1 MLYIV
6 GYIKGDISG
15 YYDESY
21 NVEEHFTNST
31 DAMNWL
37 KSKSMNFL
45 LNMSIVRGIQ
55 HLEHF
60 RFTELKLTS
69 EYDNAFDSII
79 IFNDKVTKSLG
90 YNELLESSIS
100 DYKSLLRDEKLKQIG
115 I

>member
-21 NVEEHFTNST
+21 NVEEHFTNSS
-31 DAMNWL
+31 DIMNWL
-37 KSKSMNFL
+37 KSRSMNFL
-45 LNMSIVRGIQ
+45 LNISMG
-55 HLEHF
+55 HF

-69 EYDNAFDSII
+69 EYDSAFDSII
-79 IFNDKVTKSLG
+79 IFNDKVTKSLV

-100 DYKSLLRDEKLKQIG
+100 EYKSHLRDEKLKQIG

>member
-21 NVEEHFTNST
+21 NVEEHFTNPT
-31 DAMNWL
+31 DLMKWL

-45 LNMSIVRGIQ
+45 LSITI
-55 HLEHF
+55 EDF
-60 RFTELKLTS
+60 RSTELKITS
-69 EYDNAFDSII
+69 EYDSAFDSII
-79 IFNDKVTKSLG
+79 IFNDKVTKSLV

-100 DYKSLLRDEKLKQIG
+100 EYKSHLRHEKLKLIG

>member
-45 LNMSIVRGIQ
+45 LSITI
-55 HLEHF
+55 EDF
-60 RFTELKLTS
+60 RSTELKLTS
-69 EYDNAFDSII
+69 EYDSAFDSII
-79 IFNDKVTKSLG
+79 IFNDKVTKILV

-100 DYKSLLRDEKLKQIG
+100 EYKSHLRDEKLKQIG